1 MKNYKKIFMTGLSV
15 AGAVIGAGFA
25 TGKEIM
31 LFFPEKGFWGIISL
45 TLSLFGLVM
54 ASLLYCFKE
63 KNKLDRI
70 FEYLFLLFVAGS
82 FSVMLSCGGEAL
94 NEVCGLP
101 FTLGCIIT
109 YLISI
114 FITRFDLKGIF
125 VFNLIISPLMILTV
139 LAVCVKALS
148 LEVFFNASKASAITP
163 DLLSVSY
170 CGYNLLSLIPFLSA
184 LKAKE
189 KNKKIIISGTF
200 LGIALV
206 LICGIFIKLTTDK
219 FYELTIFLQL
229 PMLKIAGVIG
239 KSYSV
244 LYSALIY
251 FAILTTAVSGL
262 FSLKEKG
269 NIYLLTPPL
278 LILSFFGFDSLIKS
292 IYGIFGYTGAVFI
305 IYIILS
311 ALKTPKSE
319 SAFRK

>member
-1 MKNYKKIFMTGLSV
+1 MKNHKKIFMTGLSV
-15 AGAVIGAGFA
+15 AGTIIGAGFA

-31 LFFPEKGFWGIISL
+31 LFFPEEGLTGIISL
-45 TLSLFGLVM
+45 TLSLFGLVT

-63 KNKLDRI
+63 KNKFDRI

-82 FSVMLSCGGEAL
+82 FTVMLSCGGEAI
-94 NEVCGLP
+94 NEAIGLP

-114 FITRFDLKGIF
+114 FITRFDLKGIL
-125 VFNLIISPLMILTV
+125 VFNLIVSPLMIIAMF
-139 LAVCVKALS
+139 AVCTRGLAL
-148 LEVFFNASKASAITP
+148 ETFFNASNVFPATP
-163 DLLSVSY
+163 DLLSVFY

-189 KNKKIIISGTF
+189 NNEKIIISGSI
-200 LGIALV
+200 LGVLLV

-219 FYELTIFLQL
+219 FYGLAFSSQL
-229 PMLKIAGVIG
+229 PMLKIAGIVG
-239 KSYSV
+239 NPYSIV
-244 LYSALIY
+244 YSALIY
-251 FAILTTAVSGL
+251 FAILTTAVNGL
-262 FSLKEKG
+262 FSLKKKG
-269 NIYLLTPPL
+269 NICFITPPL

-311 ALKTPKSE
+311 AINKPKSAN
-319 SAFRK
+319 AFRK